1 MNSDMDKVSKPLQYM
16 YVSSLKKTSLFTYK
30 YIVFIK

>member
-1 MNSDMDKVSKPLQYM
+1 MNSDMDKVSKPLQ